1 MRVLSLRKK
10 IMTEKEIYSKLENII
25 KEYLPEDVSIEQ
37 IKPESNLTKELN
49 INSSHLVDI
58 ILDLEDTFN
67 FTLNNEDMEQ
77 LHTVEDAVRI
87 IKLKLDF

>member
-1 MRVLSLRKK
+1 MRVLSLEKNN
-10 IMTEKEIYSKLENII
+10 MTEKEIYSKLENII
-25 KEYLPEDVSIEQ
+25 KEYLPEDVSIVQ

-67 FTLNNEDMEQ
+67 LTLNNEDMEQ

-87 IKLKLDF
+87 IKLKLD